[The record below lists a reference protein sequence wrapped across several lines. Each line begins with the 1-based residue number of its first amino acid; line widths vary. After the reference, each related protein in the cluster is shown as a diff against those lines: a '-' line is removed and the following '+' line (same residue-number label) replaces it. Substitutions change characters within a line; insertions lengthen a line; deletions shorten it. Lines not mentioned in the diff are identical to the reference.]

1 MKFILNPKRLACTV
15 EYESVES
22 AENALLAGSNY
33 KGHEFRVFYTPAGEN
48 KLKSFDDYSMD
59 PDVQSE
65 LEAMSPKSSK
75 NQQKQSEC
83 FEWPSSPLP
92 LP

>member
-1 MKFILNPKRLACTV
+1 MKFILNPKRLSCTV

-22 AENALLAGSNY
+22 AENALLAGTNY
-33 KGHEFRVFYTPAGEN
+33 RGHEFRIFFTPPNEN
-48 KLKSFDDYSMD
+48 KPKPMEDYLND

-75 NQQKQSEC
+75 NQKQSELLKP
-83 FEWPSSPLP
+83 EN
-92 LP
+92 